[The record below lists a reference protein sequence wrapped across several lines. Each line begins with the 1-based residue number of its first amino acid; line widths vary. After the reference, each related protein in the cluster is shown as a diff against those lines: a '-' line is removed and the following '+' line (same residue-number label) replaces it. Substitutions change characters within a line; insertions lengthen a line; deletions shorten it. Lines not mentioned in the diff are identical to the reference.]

1 MAWTLPGFEQCDE
14 LDAREWFES
23 DGNDP
28 GYQHL
33 NDDEIAHQVIEDNDN
48 GSNVRESDDDEMDAE
63 EAAGPSHSDAYEAI
77 QTAMNWLERQPE
89 GTATQLVLLKRL
101 RDMAAKKSLSNG
113 TSFCVKRGL
122 LTMRA
127 EQLRPLRNMS
137 LSSSVEL
144 TADRYPDVKRHNFAL
159 LDSNHVQ
166 FFKSIL
172 GQDRVLT
179 DAEELET
186 YNVDWLKM
194 LANALVVLSLTAED
208 GEIEV
213 PISVSKIVLK
223 PKTTEEVSQIL
234 RFCNSENLAVCPQ
247 GGNTGLVGGS
257 VPVFD
262 EVIMSTALMNN
273 IISLDELSGVLVC
286 QAGCILETLETYLQD
301 RGLMMPLDLGAKGS
315 CHIGGNV
322 STNAGG
328 LRLLRYGSLQGNVL
342 GIEAVKADGEVI
354 DCLSC
359 LKKDNTGYH
368 LKHLFI
374 GSEGTLGLVTKVA
387 IHCPPN
393 PKSINTA
400 FLGLNSFD
408 DVLRTYKDARAGLGE
423 ILSSCEMMDAQSLDA
438 CTSNLKLRNPIS
450 DFPFYMLIE
459 TAGSNGKHDEEKLT
473 QFLEQSMADGIV
485 QDGTVA
491 TEPSRIKHMWNLREG
506 ISSGLRLDGYIY
518 KYDISLP
525 LTNFYSIIPELLS
538 RLPKHAKRCCGF
550 GHLGDGNLHLNV
562 TSKEYDHGILESIEP
577 FVFEWTSKFRG
588 SISAEHGIG
597 FLKTKFVHYSKSRNS
612 LNLMKDLKKL
622 MDPKGIL
629 NPYKQMWNIRESI
642 ALALLSE
649 GYLYKYDI
657 SIPHDSFYSI
667 IPELTKR
674 LPSHTIRCCGYGH
687 IGDGN
692 LHLNV
697 TSKEYDHNILDVIEP
712 FVYEWTSKLRG
723 SVSAEHGIGFKKT
736 KFVHYSK
743 SQSSLNL
750 MKDIKKIMDP
760 NGILNPY
767 KVLPSI
773 WEPRERITDAY
784 MCDGFLFSYDL
795 SLPHANY
802 YELVEKT
809 VKHLSGCSSVVRI
822 CGHGHIGDGNLHLN
836 ITSKEYD
843 HEILDLMEP
852 FVFEWTSKLR
862 GSVSAEHGIGFK
874 KTKFIHYSKSYSS
887 LNLMKDIKK
896 IMDPNGILNPYKIS
910 SPSGI
915 TRDLSNLVEVGLNP
929 SGNQVRSSRET
940 GDWSGP
946 KPTSSEQGLVS
957 RLPAGRAGNERML
970 WDIRERV
977 AEALLSDG
985 YWYTYDLSLP
995 HKHFYD
1001 IVGKMEERL
1010 SNHPKVTRIS
1020 GLGHLGDGNLHLN
1033 VTSKEFDQEVFGLIE
1048 PFVFEWTSK
1057 LRGSVSAE
1065 HGIGFTKTKFIH
1077 FSKFHGSLNLMK
1089 DIKKM
1094 MDPKGILN
1102 PYKVLP

>member
-1 MAWTLPGFEQCDE
+1 MLRQA
-14 LDAREWFES
+14 
-23 DGNDP
+23 
-28 GYQHL
+28 L
-33 NDDEIAHQVIEDNDN
+33 N
-48 GSNVRESDDDEMDAE
+48 S
-63 EAAGPSHSDAYEAI
+63 
-77 QTAMNWLERQPE
+77 
-89 GTATQLVLLKRL
+89 
-101 RDMAAKKSLSNG
+101 G

-122 LTMRA
+122 LTVRA
-127 EQLRPLRNMS
+127 EKLRPLRNMS

-166 FFKSIL
+166 FFKSVL

-186 YNVDWLKM
+186 YNIDWLKM
-194 LANALVVLSLTAED
+194 VRGS
-208 GEIEV
+208 
-213 PISVSKIVLK
+213 SKIVLK

-262 EVIMSTALMNN
+262 EVIVSTALMNN

-387 IHCPPN
+387 IQCPPN

-438 CTSNLKLRNPIS
+438 CTSNLKLRNPIR

-491 TEPSRIKHMWNLREG
+491 TEPSRIK
-506 ISSGLRLDGYIY
+506 
-518 KYDISLP
+518 
-525 LTNFYSIIPELLS
+525 
-538 RLPKHAKRCCGF
+538 
-550 GHLGDGNLHLNV
+550 
-562 TSKEYDHGILESIEP
+562 
-577 FVFEWTSKFRG
+577 
-588 SISAEHGIG
+588 
-597 FLKTKFVHYSKSRNS
+597 
-612 LNLMKDLKKL
+612 
-622 MDPKGIL
+622 
-629 NPYKQMWNIRESI
+629 
-642 ALALLSE
+642 
-649 GYLYKYDI
+649 
-657 SIPHDSFYSI
+657 
-667 IPELTKR
+667 
-674 LPSHTIRCCGYGH
+674 
-687 IGDGN
+687 
-692 LHLNV
+692 
-697 TSKEYDHNILDVIEP
+697 
-712 FVYEWTSKLRG
+712 
-723 SVSAEHGIGFKKT
+723 
-736 KFVHYSK
+736 
-743 SQSSLNL
+743 
-750 MKDIKKIMDP
+750 
-760 NGILNPY
+760 
-767 KVLPSI
+767 
-773 WEPRERITDAY
+773 
-784 MCDGFLFSYDL
+784 
-795 SLPHANY
+795 
-802 YELVEKT
+802 
-809 VKHLSGCSSVVRI
+809 
-822 CGHGHIGDGNLHLN
+822 
-836 ITSKEYD
+836 
-843 HEILDLMEP
+843 
-852 FVFEWTSKLR
+852 
-862 GSVSAEHGIGFK
+862 
-874 KTKFIHYSKSYSS
+874 
-887 LNLMKDIKK
+887 
-896 IMDPNGILNPYKIS
+896 
-910 SPSGI
+910 
-915 TRDLSNLVEVGLNP
+915 
-929 SGNQVRSSRET
+929 
-940 GDWSGP
+940 
-946 KPTSSEQGLVS
+946 
-957 RLPAGRAGNERML
+957 ML

-977 AEALLSDG
+977 AEALLNDG

-1010 SNHPKVTRIS
+1010 SNHPKVKRVS

-1033 VTSKEFDQEVFGLIE
+1033 VTTKEFDQEVFGLIE

-1077 FSKFHGSLNLMK
+1077 FSKFHGSLNLMRG
-1089 DIKKM
+1089 IKKM

>member
-1 MAWTLPGFEQCDE
+1 ML
-14 LDAREWFES
+14 
-23 DGNDP
+23 
-28 GYQHL
+28 
-33 NDDEIAHQVIEDNDN
+33 
-48 GSNVRESDDDEMDAE
+48 
-63 EAAGPSHSDAYEAI
+63 
-77 QTAMNWLERQPE
+77 RQ
-89 GTATQLVLLKRL
+89 A
-101 RDMAAKKSLSNG
+101 LSNG

-194 LANALVVLSLTAED
+194 VRGQYRKYCMQANIYALLFSIFFLYVYDLYFSLE
-208 GEIEV
+208 G
-213 PISVSKIVLK
+213 SSKIVLK

-423 ILSSCEMMDAQSLDA
+423 ILSSCEMMDAQSLDV

-459 TAGSNGKHDEEKLT
+459 TAGSNG
-473 QFLEQSMADGIV
+473 
-485 QDGTVA
+485 
-491 TEPSRIKHMWNLREG
+491 
-506 ISSGLRLDGYIY
+506 
-518 KYDISLP
+518 
-525 LTNFYSIIPELLS
+525 
-538 RLPKHAKRCCGF
+538 
-550 GHLGDGNLHLNV
+550 DGNLHLNV
-562 TSKEYDHGILESIEP
+562 TSKEYDHEILESIEP

-657 SIPHDSFYSI
+657 SLPHDSFYSI

-767 KVLPSI
+767 KVLP
-773 WEPRERITDAY
+773 
-784 MCDGFLFSYDL
+784 
-795 SLPHANY
+795 
-802 YELVEKT
+802 V
-809 VKHLSGCSSVVRI
+809 
-822 CGHGHIGDGNLHLN
+822 
-836 ITSKEYD
+836 
-843 HEILDLMEP
+843 
-852 FVFEWTSKLR
+852 
-862 GSVSAEHGIGFK
+862 
-874 KTKFIHYSKSYSS
+874 
-887 LNLMKDIKK
+887 
-896 IMDPNGILNPYKIS
+896 
-910 SPSGI
+910 
-915 TRDLSNLVEVGLNP
+915 
-929 SGNQVRSSRET
+929 
-940 GDWSGP
+940 
-946 KPTSSEQGLVS
+946 
-957 RLPAGRAGNERML
+957 
-970 WDIRERV
+970 
-977 AEALLSDG
+977 
-985 YWYTYDLSLP
+985 
-995 HKHFYD
+995 
-1001 IVGKMEERL
+1001 
-1010 SNHPKVTRIS
+1010 
-1020 GLGHLGDGNLHLN
+1020 
-1033 VTSKEFDQEVFGLIE
+1033 
-1048 PFVFEWTSK
+1048 
-1057 LRGSVSAE
+1057 
-1065 HGIGFTKTKFIH
+1065 
-1077 FSKFHGSLNLMK
+1077 
-1089 DIKKM
+1089 
-1094 MDPKGILN
+1094 
-1102 PYKVLP
+1102 

>member
-1 MAWTLPGFEQCDE
+1 ML
-14 LDAREWFES
+14 
-23 DGNDP
+23 
-28 GYQHL
+28 
-33 NDDEIAHQVIEDNDN
+33 
-48 GSNVRESDDDEMDAE
+48 
-63 EAAGPSHSDAYEAI
+63 
-77 QTAMNWLERQPE
+77 RQ
-89 GTATQLVLLKRL
+89 A
-101 RDMAAKKSLSNG
+101 LSSG

-186 YNVDWLKM
+186 YNIDWLKM
-194 LANALVVLSLTAED
+194 VRGS
-208 GEIEV
+208 
-213 PISVSKIVLK
+213 SKIVLK

-393 PKSINTA
+393 PKSTNTA

-438 CTSNLKLRNPIS
+438 CTSNLKLRNPIR

-473 QFLEQSMADGIV
+473 HTCGTFEKAFRQAYDSMVIFTNTTYHYHSPISTQSFLSYYHVCQS
-485 QDGTVA
+485 T
-491 TEPSRIKHMWNLREG
+491 
-506 ISSGLRLDGYIY
+506 
-518 KYDISLP
+518 
-525 LTNFYSIIPELLS
+525 LS
-538 RLPKHAKRCCGF
+538 
-550 GHLGDGNLHLNV
+550 GDGNLHLNV
-562 TSKEYDHGILESIEP
+562 TSKEYDHEILDSIEP
-577 FVFEWTSKFRG
+577 FVFEWTSKYRG

-597 FLKTKFVHYSKSRNS
+597 FLKTKFVHFSKSRNS

-642 ALALLSE
+642 SLALLSE

-657 SIPHDSFYSI
+657 SLPHDSFYSI

-674 LPSHTIRCCGYGH
+674 LPSHIIRCCGYGH

-767 KVLPSI
+767 KSI

-795 SLPHANY
+795 SLPYANY
-802 YELVEKT
+802 YKLVEKT
-809 VKHLSGCSSVVRI
+809 VERLSGCSSVVRI

-874 KTKFIHYSKSYSS
+874 KTKFIHYSKSHSS
-887 LNLMKDIKK
+887 LDLMKDIKK
-896 IMDPNGILNPYKIS
+896 IMDPNGILNPYKKIS
-910 SPSGI
+910 
-915 TRDLSNLVEVGLNP
+915 LLVKKVQMYFLKKKN
-929 SGNQVRSSRET
+929 
-940 GDWSGP
+940 
-946 KPTSSEQGLVS
+946 K
-957 RLPAGRAGNERML
+957 ML

-977 AEALLSDG
+977 AEALISDG

-1020 GLGHLGDGNLHLN
+1020 GLGHLGKVKIRIIFLLYCQNCC
-1033 VTSKEFDQEVFGLIE
+1033 
-1048 PFVFEWTSK
+1048 
-1057 LRGSVSAE
+1057 
-1065 HGIGFTKTKFIH
+1065 KF
-1077 FSKFHGSLNLMK
+1077 
-1089 DIKKM
+1089 
-1094 MDPKGILN
+1094 
-1102 PYKVLP
+1102 